1 MQPTEEATLEMNIK
15 VIRSWRRKDAIV
27 SRSGFETSMGLRG
40 EISFL
45 SLQEEEDPSSDRGS
59 NPSCPPGKG

>member
-1 MQPTEEATLEMNIK
+1 MQPTEEETLEMNIK

-27 SRSGFETSMGLRG
+27 SRSGFETSMGLPG

-45 SLQEEEDPSSDRGS
+45 SLQEEEDPSSE
-59 NPSCPPGKG
+59 